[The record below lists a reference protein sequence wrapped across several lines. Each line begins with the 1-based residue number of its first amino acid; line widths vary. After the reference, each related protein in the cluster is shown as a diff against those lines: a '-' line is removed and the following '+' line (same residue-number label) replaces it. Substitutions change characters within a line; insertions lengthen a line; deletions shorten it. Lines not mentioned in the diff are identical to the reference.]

1 MALFQMGFS
10 DHTSGSGSVYLRTA
24 DSGINKIEARA
35 ELLLRRQREVLA
47 VCKKQTL
54 TSLNAS
60 LLKLNITILSY
71 TCSCFFVASR
81 ALSCILQ
88 GGVSG
93 EHFKQQHMWP
103 FNDASN
109 TGSTRGNR
117 VECKG
122 IIQGH
127 SDSALTLR
135 GERQTA
141 ALLAA
146 FVASDYRVECVY
158 ASPLGR
164 ASANGTA
171 PGGEFSLF
179 TDS

>member
-71 TCSCFFVASR
+71 TCSCFSSR
-81 ALSCILQ
+81 AEHFPAYYR
-88 GGVSG
+88 GVSG

-117 VECKG
+117 VECKRYY
-122 IIQGH
+122 
-127 SDSALTLR
+127 S
-135 GERQTA
+135 
-141 ALLAA
+141 
-146 FVASDYRVECVY
+146 
-158 ASPLGR
+158 
-164 ASANGTA
+164 GTQ
-171 PGGEFSLF
+171 
-179 TDS
+179 